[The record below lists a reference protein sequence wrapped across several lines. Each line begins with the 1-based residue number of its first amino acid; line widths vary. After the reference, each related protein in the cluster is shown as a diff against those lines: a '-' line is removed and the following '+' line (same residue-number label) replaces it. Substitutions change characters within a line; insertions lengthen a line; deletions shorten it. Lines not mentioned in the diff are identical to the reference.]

1 MSGRRILDAR
11 KIEIILHRLAL
22 EVSEQMPSDKKT
34 AIIGLQPRGIIPAR
48 RIHRHLCS
56 IVQQEL
62 PFGQMDTTFY
72 RDDFRRSS
80 SPLIPSSMDLNF
92 SLEDT
97 HVILVDDVLFTGRSV
112 NAALNAVNDFGRPYK
127 TELLVLI
134 DRRYSRELPIEPN
147 YTGEQVD
154 TRAHDV
160 VQVNW
165 VENKGQDEVWI
176 ITEGEQK

>member
-1 MSGRRILDAR
+1 MSGRIILDAR

-22 EVSEQMPSDKKT
+22 ELSEQIPTDHKT
-34 AIIGLQPRGIIPAR
+34 AIIGLQPRGIIPAK
-48 RIHRHLCS
+48 RIHQHLS
-56 IVQQEL
+56 NILEKEI

-80 SPLIPSSMDLNF
+80 SPLIPNSMDLNF
-92 SLEDT
+92 SLEDM

-112 NAALNAVNDFGRPYK
+112 NAALTAINDFGRPFR

-147 YTGEQVD
+147 YTGVQVD
-154 TRAHDV
+154 TRAHDI

-165 VENKGQDEVWI
+165 KENMGKDEVWI
-176 ITEGEQK
+176 ITEGES